1 MNRTQKMVRLAF
13 FLALSVL
20 LHYLEDAFI
29 QLPSV
34 APGVK
39 LGLANAVG
47 LVALYFYS
55 DKEFW
60 TIGFLRVL
68 LVALLRMGFGSGF
81 LISLGGWLL
90 SSLMVTLFH
99 RFSSVSI
106 FGLSVISAF
115 FHGLGQLIV
124 VAILYQSIY
133 MINYL
138 PILSYLGMISGY
150 LLAAVTSE
158 ALKRLR
164 FH

>member
-1 MNRTQKMVRLAF
+1 MNQTQKMVRLAF

-20 LHYLEDAFI
+20 LHYIEDAFI
-29 QLPSV
+29 QLPAV

-47 LVALYFYS
+47 LIALYFYT

-60 TIGFLRVL
+60 SIGFLRVV

-90 SSLMVTLFH
+90 SSLMVSLFH
-99 RFSSVSI
+99 RYSKVSI

-115 FHGLGQLIV
+115 FHGMGQLTV
-124 VAILYQSIY
+124 VAFLYQSIY
-133 MINYL
+133 MVNYL
-138 PILSYLGMISGY
+138 PILSYFGMVSGY
-150 LLAAVTSE
+150 LLAMVTSE

-164 FH
+164 IH